1 MNVLTALAGSDGGRS
16 GESGNHRAGRVCA
29 VFPDCDHRGGAC
41 DVYINRRDCVTCGI
55 STCCELRAYNI
66 CGKSCSFWRITNQRR
81 GLGMCFGAKQRQ
93 TQQLQQQGGEGPR
106 GAPLRRLRPRA
117 PYRPAGAGR
126 AMLRPEPSPEGAGWK
141 DNARHRIGR
150 SRSRPLGGRSCDYT
164 SWQPSPPCQVHRVT
178 FSFGTLPQPA
188 AKARQRF
195 PSRRPHERMFTS
207 RHSHCLTGFTLP
219 TGAAPVPRSL
229 ATTDNSP
236 AGVQ

>member
-1 MNVLTALAGSDGGRS
+1 
-16 GESGNHRAGRVCA
+16 
-29 VFPDCDHRGGAC
+29 
-41 DVYINRRDCVTCGI
+41 
-55 STCCELRAYNI
+55 
-66 CGKSCSFWRITNQRR
+66 
-81 GLGMCFGAKQRQ
+81 MCFGAKQRQ

-207 RHSHCLTGFTLP
+207 RHSHCL
-219 TGAAPVPRSL
+219 APPGSRCPQTQPRSPEASPPQITPLRGYSSSPVLSRSSGARIRAIIPHPPGPFATFSGVRGSGQGSLLSGIGVCTVPPGRVQAVTMDRL
-229 ATTDNSP
+229 AVFS
-236 AGVQ
+236 